1 MDQDEDNNN
10 KNLKKYSKM
19 FVREEK
25 NNEIDYNRNDIEKN
39 INMDNLELS
48 VIEDII
54 EYLVDDLSN
63 LGDSNIE
70 QEYITNRY

>member
-1 MDQDEDNNN
+1 M
-10 KNLKKYSKM
+10 KKYSKM

-70 QEYITNRY
+70 